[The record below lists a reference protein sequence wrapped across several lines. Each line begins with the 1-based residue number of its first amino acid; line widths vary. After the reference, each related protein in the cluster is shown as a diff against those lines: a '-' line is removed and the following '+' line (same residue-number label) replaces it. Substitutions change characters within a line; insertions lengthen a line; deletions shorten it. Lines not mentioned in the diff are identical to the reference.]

1 MTSFLSVPSRVKPS
15 RKHMPPPPRSASLA
29 TLSNGRT
36 VLWLRQGEESRA
48 YALEVLS
55 SDFGAA
61 FRLTKADDGDGHA
74 EEYDVLLDT
83 EHKFHTCECRGFLRW
98 QHCKH
103 VDSLL
108 ALVKSGRL
116 AAPAPKPQP
125 VLPQL
130 EDL

>member
-1 MTSFLSVPSRVKPS
+1 MSSFPSVRRPVKTS
-15 RKHMPPPPRSASLA
+15 RKHTPPPPRSASLA

-36 VLWLRQGEESRA
+36 VLWLHQGEESRA
-48 YALEVLS
+48 YALVTLK
-55 SDFGAA
+55 SDFGDA

-74 EEYDVLLDT
+74 EEYDVLLDM

-108 ALVKSGRL
+108 ALVQSGRL

-125 VLPQL
+125 
-130 EDL
+130 

>member
-1 MTSFLSVPSRVKPS
+1 MQESAMSTVPSVRRPVKPG
-15 RKHMPPPPRSASLA
+15 RKHTAPAPCSASLA

-48 YALEVLS
+48 YALETLKS
-55 SDFGAA
+55 EFGAA

-74 EEYDVLLDT
+74 EEYDVCLDR
-83 EHKFHTCECRGFLRW
+83 EHGFHSCECRGFLRW
-98 QHCKH
+98 KHCKH

-116 AAPAPKPQP
+116 AAP
-125 VLPQL
+125 
-130 EDL
+130 